1 MTFLPF
7 GGEISSLSLVNE
19 LIHDGFG
26 VFWDILVILEV
37 WGGGGGAYFGNFRF
51 FEVFLA
57 IL

>member
-37 WGGGGGAYFGNFRF
+37 WGGGGAYFGKFRF

>member
-37 WGGGGGAYFGNFRF
+37 WGGGAYFGNFRF